1 MAGKI
6 LTMRITSK
14 GQVTIPKDLRDRCRL
29 YPHTEVEFVLDGEGV
44 RIIPSQARSRGG
56 GRPLSITSAAIGRRA
71 HWRPTRSWN
80 LPAAM
85 QITAMAAMILVD
97 SNILIDPQVAAA

>member
-6 LTMRITSK
+6 LTMRIMSK

-44 RIIPSQARSRGG
+44 RIIPASAFPGRGQA
-56 GRPLSITSAAIGRRA
+56 LSITSAAIGRRA

-80 LPAAM
+80 LPVAM
-85 QITAMAAMILVD
+85 QMTAMAAMILVD

>member
-6 LTMRITSK
+6 PVMRITSK

-44 RIIPSQARSRGG
+44 RIIPASAFPGRGQAIVEH
-56 GRPLSITSAAIGRRA
+56 LRRHRAPA
-71 HWRPTRSWN
+71 HCRPTRSWN

-85 QITAMAAMILVD
+85 QMTAMAAMILVD
-97 SNILIDPQVAAA
+97 NNILIDPQVAAA